1 MKPIAL
7 RTALGA
13 VCVAFA
19 IAGASTA
26 ASAQTGPF
34 AGLDGGWSGNGTVEL
49 ADGSSE
55 RIRCRATYKVG
66 GGGQAVEQVL
76 RCASDSYKIDLSSNL
91 QSAGGAVSGQWTE
104 SNRGVF
110 GSVTGRANPGQINV
124 LVEAAGFAANLSLTT
139 KGNKQTVAITSKGEI
154 KNVNISMSKG

>member
-7 RTALGA
+7 RSVLGA

-19 IAGASTA
+19 VAGASTA
-26 ASAQTGPF
+26 ASAQSGPF

-66 GGGQAVEQVL
+66 GGGVAVEQVL

-91 QSAGGAVSGQWTE
+91 QSSGGAVSGQWKE